1 MKTGAVFE
9 YPKPRTFSLVSLQ
22 SVDALGP
29 SLISRVF
36 IRLADELVE
45 RFRRVLDRALGSDST
60 DFATII
66 VL

>member
-9 YPKPRTFSLVSLQ
+9 YPNQERFLSFLFNLSY
-22 SVDALGP
+22 ALGP

-45 RFRRVLDRALGSDST
+45 RFSGVLDRALGSDST